1 MFVHYS
7 KECLLCVSSYLSLF
21 GSLTD
26 FEEFIKV
33 ADAGLQRE
41 VTKGNYCVLAE
52 MTGHLL
58 AVKERQTTP
67 DELFEP
73 LKEMVALLESYGQKM
88 SSEVYVQSEVW

>member
-26 FEEFIKV
+26 SEEFIKV

-41 VTKGNYCVLAE
+41 VTKGNYCVRAE
-52 MTGHLL
+52 MMGHLL

-73 LKEMVALLESYGQKM
+73 LKEMVALLERCQVKFM
-88 SSEVYVQSEVW
+88 SS